1 MTRRICATNAMFAIA
16 AIALTGVLLACS
28 TEPPPLRWPNVLL
41 VTLDTTRADHLGCY
55 GYGRD
60 TSPELDAFAK
70 GAVVFDLAYS
80 TSSWTLP
87 AHASLFTGRFPT
99 SHGARFDADGPL
111 LLSQAIPD
119 DPVAR
124 AVRANPLAAS
134 DPTLAEL
141 LRDAGYRTG
150 AVVAGP
156 WMMRVFGLDR
166 GFDHYDDENIGSRA
180 GRDGSEV
187 SQRAIEF
194 LDASTDAP
202 FFLFLN
208 YFDPHMP
215 YTPPDE
221 FRDLFVSEGEKAD
234 AVALYDAEIR
244 YMDQQLGRVLDH
256 LKATGKADDTLIV
269 VTADHG
275 ELLGEHGRYRHGH
288 TLFEEDIRV
297 PLILKFPR
305 GELLP
310 TRSNAP
316 VQLTDVMPIVLG
328 RLGLPGPEGL
338 GRHTTRPQI
347 FAEVYPLKAASN
359 AGHWRVLRVGPFK
372 LHLNSDRHHLL
383 YNLDEDP
390 REEHNLAA
398 EQKVRLRAMAS
409 RLKRFQ
415 RQLPK
420 PEQAPTHDPRKVG
433 PETRRALESLGYL
446 PEDAP

>member
-1 MTRRICATNAMFAIA
+1 MTRRIGAANAAIAIA
-16 AIALTGVLLACS
+16 ATLLAGVLVACS
-28 TEPPPLRWPNVLL
+28 TEAPPLRWPNVLL

-55 GYGRD
+55 GYGRN
-60 TSPELDAFAK
+60 TSPALDAFAK

-111 LLSQAIPD
+111 LLSQAIPND
-119 DPVAR
+119 LLAR

-141 LRDAGYRTG
+141 LRNAGYRTG

-156 WMMRVFGLDR
+156 WMKRVFGLDR

-187 SQRAIEF
+187 SRRAIAF
-194 LDASTDAP
+194 LDASTDTP

-208 YFDPHMP
+208 YFDPHTP

-221 FRDLFVSEGEKAD
+221 FRDLFVSEGEKAG

-244 YMDQQLGRVLDH
+244 YMDQQLGRVFDH
-256 LKATGKADDTLIV
+256 LEATGKADDTLVV

-310 TRSNAP
+310 MRSDAP

-328 RLGLPGPEGL
+328 RLGLPGPEGI
-338 GRHTTRPQI
+338 GRLATRPQI

-359 AGHWRVLRVGPFK
+359 AGQWRVLRVGPFK
-372 LHLNSDRHHLL
+372 LHLNSDGRHLL

-390 REEHNLAA
+390 HEEHNLAT

-415 RQLPK
+415 RQLPR
-420 PEQAPTHDPRKVG
+420 PERTPTHDPREVG

-446 PEDAP
+446 PDDSP